1 MSHRKMN
8 YVVPFSFFCLHFA
21 SPLGTVLA
29 PVTLNRAGDAMVQVL
44 MANCLHW
51 GSRVSGNRIFSALEN
66 KTLDEKRLS

>member
-8 YVVPFSFFCLHFA
+8 YVVAFPVRHFA
-21 SPLGTVLA
+21 SLLGTVLA
-29 PVTLNRAGDAMVQVL
+29 PVTLNRGDAMVQVL